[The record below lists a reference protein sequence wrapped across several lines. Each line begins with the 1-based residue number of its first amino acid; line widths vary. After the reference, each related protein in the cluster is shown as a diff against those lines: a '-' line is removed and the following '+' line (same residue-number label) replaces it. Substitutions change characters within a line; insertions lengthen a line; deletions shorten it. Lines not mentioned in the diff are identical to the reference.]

1 MKVFKL
7 NKKQKISK
15 NISEV
20 FDFFSKPENLS
31 EITPKRLGFNI
42 MTPSPIEM
50 KEGQLIDY
58 TINILSFPVRWTTI
72 ITKYAP
78 PNLFIDQQLKGPYS
92 MWHHTH
98 TFEEIGMNETLIEDT
113 ILYAMPF
120 GFIGDLAHFL
130 YVKRDLENIFRY
142 REETIK
148 KVFNE

>member
-58 TINILSFPVRWTTI
+58 TINILSLPVRWTTI